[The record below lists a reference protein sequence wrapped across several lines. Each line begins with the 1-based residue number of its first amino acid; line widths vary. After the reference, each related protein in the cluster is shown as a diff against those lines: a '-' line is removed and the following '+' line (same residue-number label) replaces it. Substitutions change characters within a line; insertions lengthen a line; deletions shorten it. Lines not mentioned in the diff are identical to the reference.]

1 MEDDA
6 YLTMKEDLDDAIRD
20 AHFIEAEARD
30 SSQLKAATLSL
41 QESQK
46 SIELSNWQIQEN
58 KRGTSF

>member
-1 MEDDA
+1 
-6 YLTMKEDLDDAIRD
+6 MKEDLDDAIRD